1 MRLAILIA
9 EGDPL
14 IRSTMRDALESAG
27 HVVEVVSDGQE
38 AFSRTAE
45 SVYDV
50 VIGDV
55 CMSRV
60 SGTALFAHVKKNHPS
75 TSVILTTA
83 HERVHEA
90 VESLKSGVDDYLTK
104 PFDAGELI
112 VRVARVG
119 EGMLL
124 QKELRDANVTLAAG
138 GIGAKL
144 IGKSRVMQ
152 SLIERIGTVAPTD
165 AGVII
170 FGESGTGKE
179 VVASAIRSAS
189 GRANG
194 PFVAVNCSAFP
205 ESLIEAE
212 LFGHERG
219 AFTGATQRREGCF
232 KAADGGTLLL
242 DEVGEIPLSVQA
254 KLLRVLQERVI
265 QPLGSDQ
272 PIPLDVRLI
281 CATHRN
287 LKQMIAAGTFREDL
301 YYRLNVL
308 DIHVPPLRSRRSDL
322 PLLVS
327 HFFRKFAGDGAELK
341 MDPAA
346 WAALIRHSF
355 PGNVRELEHAIHHA
369 VVLSRAGTIK
379 LAHLPEDISGRVP
392 AFDEDDSGPRPLAES
407 MRRFERHCL
416 IQALNAT
423 DGVKFKAARLL
434 GISRKTLWEKLK
446 FYHITSSDLDDEDE
460 FEPSRFTP
468 VPSSRIVSKSS
479 RRNSCAGTT
488 ST

>member
-1 MRLAILIA
+1 MRLAILVA

-27 HVVEVVSDGQE
+27 HVVEAVSDGR
-38 AFSRTAE
+38 AALSRATEFA
-45 SVYDV
+45 YDV
-50 VIGDV
+50 VISDV
-55 CMSRV
+55 GMSKANEP
-60 SGTALFAHVKKNHPS
+60 SLFAHVKKNLPD
-75 TSVILTTA
+75 TRVILIAA
-83 HERVHEA
+83 HGSICDA
-90 VESLKSGVDDYLTK
+90 VESLKAGVDDYLTK
-104 PFDAGELI
+104 PFDAGELV

-119 EGMLL
+119 ERMML
-124 QKELRDANVTLAAG
+124 QKELREANVTLAAG
-138 GIGAKL
+138 GIGTQL
-144 IGKSRVMQ
+144 IGRSRLMQ
-152 SLIERIGTVAPTD
+152 SLIERIATVAPTD
-165 AGVII
+165 ASVII

-179 VVASAIRSAS
+179 VVAGAIRSAS

-205 ESLIEAE
+205 EALIEAE

-219 AFTGATQRREGCF
+219 AFTGATQRREGRLM
-232 KAADGGTLLL
+232 AADGGTLLL

-254 KLLRVLQERVI
+254 KLLRVLQERAI

-272 PIPLDVRLI
+272 LIPLDVRLI

-287 LKQMIAAGTFREDL
+287 LKQMILAGTFREDL

-327 HFFRKFAGDGAELK
+327 HFFRKFACEGTELK

-346 WAALIRHSF
+346 WAALMRHSF

-369 VVLSRAGTIK
+369 VVLSQGGKIE
-379 LAHLPEDISGRVP
+379 LAHLPADIGGRVT
-392 AFDEDDSGPRPLAES
+392 AFDEDDSGSRPLAES
-407 MRRFERHCL
+407 MRRFERQCL
-416 IQALNAT
+416 ILALNAT

-446 FYHITSSDLDDEDE
+446 FHHITASELDDEE
-460 FEPSRFTP
+460 E
-468 VPSSRIVSKSS
+468 VESSRLLHLHL
-479 RRNSCAGTT
+479 G
-488 ST
+488 

>member
-9 EGDPL
+9 ESDPL

-27 HVVEVVSDGQE
+27 HVVEAVSDGRE
-38 AFSRTAE
+38 ALSRIAAYA
-45 SVYDV
+45 YDV
-50 VIGDV
+50 VISDV
-55 CMSRV
+55 GMSKV
-60 SGTALFAHVKKNHPS
+60 SEPSLFAHLKKNLPD
-75 TSVILTTA
+75 TRVILITTHGSA
-83 HERVHEA
+83 CDA
-90 VESLKSGVDDYLTK
+90 VESLKAGVDDYLTK
-104 PFDAGELI
+104 PFDAGELV

-119 EGMLL
+119 ERMML
-124 QKELRDANVTLAAG
+124 QKELREANVTLAAG
-138 GIGAKL
+138 GIGTRL
-144 IGKSRVMQ
+144 IGRSRLMQ
-152 SLIERIGTVAPTD
+152 SLIERIATVAPTD
-165 AGVII
+165 ASVII

-219 AFTGATQRREGCF
+219 AFTGATQRREGRF
-232 KAADGGTLLL
+232 MAADGGTLLL
-242 DEVGEIPLSVQA
+242 DEVGEIPLNVQA
-254 KLLRVLQERVI
+254 KLLRVLQERAI

-272 PIPLDVRLI
+272 LIPLDVRLI

-287 LKQMIAAGTFREDL
+287 LKQMILAGTFREDL

-308 DIHVPPLRSRRSDL
+308 DIHVPPLRSRRTDL

-327 HFFRKFAGDGAELK
+327 HFFRKFACEGTELK

-346 WAALIRHSF
+346 WAALMRHSF

-369 VVLSRAGTIK
+369 VVLSQGGKIE
-379 LAHLPEDISGRVP
+379 LAHLPADIGGRVT
-392 AFDEDDSGPRPLAES
+392 AFDEDDSGSRPLAES
-407 MRRFERHCL
+407 MRRFERQCL
-416 IQALNAT
+416 ILALNAT
-423 DGVKFKAARLL
+423 DGVKFKTARLL

-446 FYHITSSDLDDEDE
+446 FHHITASELEDEDE
-460 FEPSRFTP
+460 VE
-468 VPSSRIVSKSS
+468 SSRL
-479 RRNSCAGTT
+479 RHLHLG
-488 ST
+488 